1 MLASKFKS
9 MLQRRKHRD
18 LYDMDYNLEHLQI
31 DIDSFISCFKELSKK
46 IKRTNWE
53 THLDFQS

>member
-1 MLASKFKS
+1 
-9 MLQRRKHRD
+9 
-18 LYDMDYNLEHLQI
+18 MDYNLEHLQI